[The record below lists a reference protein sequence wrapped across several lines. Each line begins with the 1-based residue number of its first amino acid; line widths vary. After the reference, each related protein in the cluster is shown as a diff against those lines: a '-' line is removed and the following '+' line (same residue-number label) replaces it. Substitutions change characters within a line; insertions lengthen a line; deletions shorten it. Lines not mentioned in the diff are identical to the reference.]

1 MMKSHT
7 HILTTHIGKQIEVDR
22 KNTKA
27 RKYAVDVIDDPVF
40 PFKIFER

>member
-1 MMKSHT
+1 
-7 HILTTHIGKQIEVDR
+7 VDR